1 MNEATHKER
10 EHFFSAAKRVAMIT
24 MLSRVL
30 GLVRDM
36 LLIPLG
42 TGDVADRFWIAFQI
56 PHLFR
61 RLFGEGAMAAAFVP
75 VFTDVSE
82 TSGWDRGRAVL
93 ANVAGLLAILLAALV
108 VLTAGGLWATWAI
121 WGGDWGRAFLLQA
134 TALMLPY
141 TFMVCMLAM
150 GSAALQCK
158 GRFAYPALT
167 PAILNVAMIA
177 GAVLAQKIFV
187 GEGNDVDAKK
197 FFVIGGSLLVG
208 GLVQLGGIIW
218 LLKSVKLLAWPRI
231 RPVLDETKRIAL
243 LMGPMMIPL
252 SVLQVAAFADKLIA
266 HGFTASEAHP
276 NFPLEPGV
284 VRCLQVATRLH
295 HLPMGVL
302 AISLATAIFPLLSR
316 YAARNDSLGL
326 RQTVNRSL
334 RLGAF
339 LGIPSG
345 VALIML
351 AKPIIRMFF
360 ERGDFGAFDTER
372 AAFML
377 QMYSLG
383 MFAYFWN
390 HVLLRAFFAQKDT
403 RTPLILACVL
413 SGLNIC
419 IVLAAVFTPLKG
431 AAMGVATTTTQTIN
445 AGILVWVLHKRLGK
459 IGLGSIARS
468 MVRTLVATLLMA
480 AAIYA
485 VLIYVSPPAA
495 SGEPTRAMLSVG
507 LAILA
512 GVAAFFL
519 AARLLRCD
527 ELGELLSSR
536 RTRDEN

>member
-1 MNEATHKER
+1 MNDQTHNKER
-10 EHFFSAAKRVAMIT
+10 EHFFGAAKRVAMIT

-36 LLIPLG
+36 MLIPLG
-42 TGDVADRFWIAFQI
+42 APRVADMFWTAFQI

-61 RLFGEGAMAAAFVP
+61 RLFGEGALAAAFVP

-93 ANVAGLLAILLAALV
+93 ANVAGLLAIILAALV
-108 VLTAGGLWATWAI
+108 LLTTGGLWATWVI
-121 WGGDWGRAFLLQA
+121 WGGDGERAFLLQA

-158 GRFAYPALT
+158 GRFTYPALT
-167 PAILNVAMIA
+167 PAILNVAMIS
-177 GAVLAQKIFV
+177 GAALARAFIADEQ
-187 GEGNDVDAKK
+187 DAEK
-197 FFVIGGSLLVG
+197 FFVIGASLLVG
-208 GLVQLGGIIW
+208 GLVQLIGIIW
-218 LLKSVKLLAWPRI
+218 LLKSVRLLAWPRI
-231 RPVLDETKRIAL
+231 RPVLEETKRIAL

-266 HGFTASEAHP
+266 LGFTASEAHP
-276 NFPLEPGV
+276 NFPLQPGV

-302 AISLATAIFPLLSR
+302 AISLATAVFPLLSR
-316 YAARNDSLGL
+316 YAARNDSLAL

-339 LGIPSG
+339 MGIPSG
-345 VALIML
+345 VALILL

-419 IVLAAVFTPLKG
+419 IVFAAVFTPLKG
-431 AAMGVATTTTQTIN
+431 AAMGVATATTQTIN
-445 AGILVWVLHKRLGK
+445 AGILMWVLHKRLGK
-459 IGLGSIARS
+459 IGLGSIAGS
-468 MVRTLVATLLMA
+468 MARTLLATA
-480 AAIYA
+480 AMVGAIVA
-485 VLIYVSPPAA
+485 VLIYVSPPAGA
-495 SGEPTRAMLSVG
+495 GESVRAMLSIG
-507 LAILA
+507 LSILA

-519 AARLLRCD
+519 TARLLRCA
-527 ELGELLSSR
+527 ELGELLSPR
-536 RTRDEN
+536 RTQDDN